1 MGDCMDSKT
10 FMHALDRLHE
20 CSACSTYI
28 LIMNWCRAREF
39 EVGVNSHVFEIEE
52 YEVKFYE
59 RNVQIKLFSSTTR
72 SSADIT

>member
-1 MGDCMDSKT
+1 
-10 FMHALDRLHE
+10 
-20 CSACSTYI
+20 
-28 LIMNWCRAREF
+28 MNWCRAREF

-72 SSADIT
+72 SSADAT